1 MPDYTKQRKSKLIQ
15 VCPKCGRKGR
25 KRQGPT
31 SKAGRPSSLYIHVDE
46 IVAVAGI
53 AAFNEVK
60 EYCFVA
66 EPETVKT

>member
-31 SKAGRPSSLYIHVDE
+31 GKNGVRYSMFVHVDNMTT
-46 IVAVAGI
+46 IVGI
-53 AAFNEVK
+53 SFNHVTDH
-60 EYCFVA
+60 CMVA
-66 EPETVKT
+66 ETKPAKA

>member
-31 SKAGRPSSLYIHVDE
+31 ASDGQRHWMYVHVDNMTT
-46 IVAVAGI
+46 VLGI
-53 AAFNEVK
+53 KFNHITDH
-60 EYCFVA
+60 CTVA
-66 EPETVKT
+66 EPATVKA